1 MGAIETLID
10 NVDSMILGF
19 VQGSF
24 GSLTASIH
32 ILWQL
37 MFIVF
42 IAVYGYKVMI
52 SGRFSASD
60 MIVHC
65 VKIIIILVVATQW
78 DTFFTIAYNMV
89 TDFPNDIAG
98 QILQGS
104 TNTLGSNAQPTDQ
117 MTANSGLSNF
127 FDRGMK
133 IVQKILEGAGL
144 TDFGLYLYAGI
155 VFMGTVCFAGY
166 AGMLIIL
173 SKIAV
178 AILLAVGPIFILLLI
193 FSNSRGLFEGW
204 LRTLLNYSVI
214 PIFVYTLLAFLL
226 SLAERPLENLEEHS
240 SVTQALLDGVAPY
253 ALVTFISTL
262 LLMQIM
268 NMAAS
273 VTGGLSLSTMRGPSW
288 GLGKG
293 MAAGMLG
300 GKLSVTTIKAAPGAA
315 VYVVDKAKKGS
326 EFLKNSLKKNKE
338 AQ

>member
-1 MGAIETLID
+1 ML
-10 NVDSMILGF
+10 F
-19 VQGSF
+19 F
-24 GSLTASIH
+24 
-32 ILWQL
+32 
-37 MFIVF
+37 FIF
-42 IAVYGYKVMI
+42 K
-52 SGRFSASD
+52 F
-60 MIVHC
+60 
-65 VKIIIILVVATQW
+65 
-78 DTFFTIAYNMV
+78 
-89 TDFPNDIAG
+89 
-98 QILQGS
+98 
-104 TNTLGSNAQPTDQ
+104 
-117 MTANSGLSNF
+117 
-127 FDRGMK
+127 
-133 IVQKILEGAGL
+133 
-144 TDFGLYLYAGI
+144 
-155 VFMGTVCFAGY
+155 
-166 AGMLIIL
+166 
-173 SKIAV
+173 
-178 AILLAVGPIFILLLI
+178 LLI

-326 EFLKNSLKKNKE
+326 EFLKNALKKNKE

>member
-52 SGRFSASD
+52 SGRFSAAD

-78 DTFFTIAYNMV
+78 DTFFTLVYNMA
-89 TDFPNDIAG
+89 TDLPNDIAG

-104 TNTLGSNAQPTDQ
+104 TNTLGSSAQPTDQ
-117 MTANSGLSNF
+117 ITANSGLSDF

-133 IVQKILEGAGL
+133 IVEKILEGVGIL
-144 TDFGLYLYAGI
+144 DVGTYLYAGC
-155 VFMGTVCFAGY
+155 VFVGTVGFAAY

-178 AILLAVGPIFILLLI
+178 AILLAIGPIFILLLI

-226 SLAERPLENLEEHS
+226 SLAERPLQNLEQHS
-240 SVTQALLDGVAPY
+240 GVTEPLLDGVGSY
-253 ALVTFISTL
+253 TLVTVISIL
-262 LLMQIM
+262 LLMQVM

-273 VTGGLSLSTMRGPSW
+273 VTGGLSLSTMGGPSW
-288 GLGKG
+288 GSGKIKQG
-293 MAAGMLG
+293 GLWGWGLTSELREKSGAA
-300 GKLSVTTIKAAPGAA
+300 IKARAA
-315 VYVVDKAKKGS
+315 KSY
-326 EFLKNSLKKNKE
+326 EFLKGALKKNKE
-338 AQ
+338 AQP